1 MRANDLK
8 PGVAVKMDGRLFV
21 CVNTDHVKP
30 GKGPA
35 YVQAKL
41 RDVSSGSYT
50 EKRFGSSDTLD
61 GTNLDRRDMEY
72 LYKDADGFVFMDNE
86 TFDQT
91 TLSEDLAGDSM
102 KFLRPNTSCTV
113 LVHEGTPLSIEL
125 PSSVELEITDT
136 PPGVKSA
143 TVTNVFKEAT
153 CETGLLTKVP
163 NFINTG
169 DTIRVSTADG
179 SYQAR
184 V

>member
-35 YVQAKL
+35 YVQAKF
-41 RDVSSGSYT
+41 RDVATGSYT
-50 EKRFGSSDTLD
+50 EKRLGSSDALD
-61 GTNLDRRDMEY
+61 GTNLDRREMEY
-72 LYKDADGFVFMDNE
+72 LYQDADGFVFMDNE
-86 TFDQT
+86 NFDQV
-91 TLSEDLAGDSM
+91 TLSEDLAGESM

-113 LVHEGTPLSIEL
+113 LVHESTPLSIEL
-125 PSSVELEITDT
+125 PASVELEVTDT

>member
-1 MRANDLK
+1 MRANELK

-35 YVQAKL
+35 YVQAKF
-41 RDVSSGSYT
+41 RDVASGSYT
-50 EKRFGSSDTLD
+50 EKRLGSSDTLD
-61 GTNLDRRDMEY
+61 GTNLDRREMEY
-72 LYKDADGFVFMDNE
+72 LYQDADGYVFMDNE
-86 TFDQT
+86 NFDQV
-91 TLSEDLAGDSM
+91 TLSQDMAGESM

-113 LVHEGTPLSIEL
+113 LVHEGTPLLIEL
-125 PSSVELEITDT
+125 PAAVELEVTDT

-163 NFINTG
+163 NFINNG

>member
-35 YVQAKL
+35 YVQAKF

-50 EKRFGSSDTLD
+50 DKRLGSSDTLD
-61 GTNLDRRDMEY
+61 GTSLDRREMEY
-72 LYKDADGFVFMDNE
+72 LYQDADGYVFMDNE
-86 TFDQT
+86 NFDQV
-91 TLSEDLAGDSM
+91 TLNQEPAGDSM
-102 KFLRPNTSCTV
+102 KFLRPTTSCTV
-113 LVHEGTPLSIEL
+113 LVHEGTPLLIEL
-125 PSSVELEITDT
+125 PASVELEITDT

-169 DTIRVSTADG
+169 DSIRVSTADG
-179 SYQAR
+179 SYQSR

>member
-50 EKRFGSSDTLD
+50 EKRFGSADTIE
-61 GTNLDRRDMEY
+61 GTSLDRREMEY
-72 LYKDADGFVFMDNE
+72 LYQDADGFVFMDNE
-86 TFDQT
+86 TFDQM
-91 TLSEDLAGDSM
+91 TLSADMTGDSM

-113 LVHEGTPLSIEL
+113 LVHEEKALLIEL
-125 PSSVELEITDT
+125 PASVELQVTDT

-163 NFINTG
+163 NFINNG
-169 DTIRVSTADG
+169 DSIRVSTTDG
-179 SYQAR
+179 SYQSR